1 MARDQDFNDYI
12 VNDVMRDIP
21 GITSRAMFGGW
32 GIYQNGVF
40 FALIS
45 DGELY
50 FKVDESNIGDYKK
63 RGSRPFVYESKGK
76 KMEMSYWLIPEEIL
90 EDRAELPF
98 WIEKS
103 VKANSK
109 KKNN

>member
-1 MARDQDFNDYI
+1 MPRDQDFNDYI
-12 VNDVMRDIP
+12 VNDVMKDIP

-32 GIYQNGVF
+32 GIYKDGIF

-50 FKVDESNIGDYKK
+50 FKVDESNIDDYKK
-63 RGSRPFVYESKGK
+63 RGSHPFVYSSKSK
-76 KMEMSYWLIPEEIL
+76 DMTMSYWLLPEEIL
-90 EDRAELPF
+90 EDRSELPL

-103 VKANSK
+103 VKAKLK
-109 KKNN
+109 KK